1 MPKDILVLK
10 VLINSKLMSNLL
22 TIDLKQLHFF
32 AFHGLYEEEKKTGN
46 EFEVNL
52 SVDYKPGTVVISEIA
67 DTINY
72 AELFDLVKAEMQKP
86 RDLLETL
93 AMEIVELIH
102 SLYPQITKAV
112 ITITKLHPP
121 ITAFTGSVGV
131 KYKKEW

>member
-1 MPKDILVLK
+1 
-10 VLINSKLMSNLL
+10 MSNLL
-22 TIDLKQLHFF
+22 TIELKQLHFF

>member
-1 MPKDILVLK
+1 
-10 VLINSKLMSNLL
+10 MSNLL
-22 TIDLKQLHFF
+22 TIELKQLHFF

-52 SVDYKPGTVVISEIA
+52 SVDYKPDTVVISEIA

-112 ITITKLHPP
+112 ISITKLHPP
-121 ITAFTGSVGV
+121 IAAFTGSVGV